1 LQIPL
6 DFSIQTLIDLPY
18 TISYVIRKRIQVS
31 NLQEI
36 PKKDRP
42 PDLMIWDSP
51 SEAVDEWLDRIYGDK
66 KNKSKTEF
74 EFSISDN
81 EIEK

>member
-36 PKKDRP
+36 PKDKRP
-42 PDLMIWDSP
+42 PDLMIWDKP
-51 SEAVDEWLDRIYGDK
+51 NEDIDEWLELVYDRK
-66 KNKSKTEF
+66 EKSASNEF
-74 EFSISDN
+74 QI
-81 EIEK
+81 EIKDIEG

>member
-1 LQIPL
+1 MQIPL

-36 PKKDRP
+36 PKDKRP
-42 PDLMIWDSP
+42 PDLMIWDKP
-51 SEAVDEWLDRIYGDK
+51 NEDIDEWLERVFDRKEK
-66 KNKSKTEF
+66 KSDSEF
-74 EFSISDN
+74 HI
-81 EIEK
+81 EIRDVEG